1 MNDLFNQNA
10 SNSNLPSQTTKLESI
25 QDLNAMVSR
34 LSSEVYS
41 LGMLA
46 QELMNND
53 TLEAPKPVPNKRAHS
68 LTSQDR
74 ERIKL
79 ITNQWLTLDVMH
91 ALLGRKKSTVHEL
104 LWKLRRNSNFTV
116 TALKLNGRSKMYR
129 ITEVAA

>member
-53 TLEAPKPVPNKRAHS
+53 TVEAPKPVPNKRAHS

-116 TALKLNGRSKMYR
+116 TARNLNGRSKMYH

>member
-116 TALKLNGRSKMYR
+116 TALNLNGRSKMYR

>member
-25 QDLNAMVSR
+25 QDLNDMVSR

-53 TLEAPKPVPNKRAHS
+53 TSKPVPNKRAHS

-116 TALKLNGRSKMYR
+116 DARTLNGRSKMYH

>member
-53 TLEAPKPVPNKRAHS
+53 TVEAPKPVPNKRAHS

-116 TALKLNGRSKMYR
+116 TALNLNGRSKMYR

>member
-104 LWKLRRNSNFTV
+104 LWKLRRNSNFIV
-116 TALKLNGRSKMYR
+116 TALNLNGRSKMYR

>member
-1 MNDLFNQNA
+1 MNDLFNPNMT
-10 SNSNLPSQTTKLESI
+10 NSNQTVKLDSI
-25 QDLNAMVSR
+25 QDLNEMVTR
-34 LSSEVYS
+34 LSNEVYA

-46 QELMNND
+46 EELLAKD
-53 TLEAPKPVPNKRAHS
+53 KAQAPKPNKRAHS

-116 TALKLNGRSKMYR
+116 TARNLNGRSKMYH

>member
-1 MNDLFNQNA
+1 MNDLFNQHA

-25 QDLNAMVSR
+25 QDLNDMVSR
-34 LSSEVYS
+34 LSNEVYS

-116 TALKLNGRSKMYR
+116 DARSLNGRSKMYH